1 MRVTINN
8 EQTNNKDLIY
18 EEGFWTGKRTI
29 VYNGETLTK
38 LKRNIFVNKAGE
50 EFVIKGNQLVG
61 VTITTLGKQVEVLR
75 KLTWLEIALSVLVFV
90 PCVLFGAI
98 GGAFGGG
105 LGFTNVMLLRKIDKL
120 YLKIIISLLMTGL
133 AVLLSYIFAYLIFK
147 FAIFI

>member
-8 EQTNNKDLIY
+8 EQTNFKDLCY

-38 LKRNIFVNKAGE
+38 HKRNILVNKAGE

-61 VTITTLGKQVEVLR
+61 VTITMFGGSVQIIR
-75 KLTWLEIALSVLVFV
+75 KLTWLEICLSFLVFV

-105 LGFTNVMLLRKIDKL
+105 LGFTNVMILRRIEKI
-120 YLKIIISLLMTGL
+120 YLKIIFSLLMTGL
-133 AVLLSYIFAYLIFK
+133 AVLLSYIFAYLVFK

>member
-8 EQTNNKDLIY
+8 EQTNNKELIY

-29 VYNGETLTK
+29 VYDGETLTK
-38 LKRNIFVNKAGE
+38 VKRNIYINKAKD

-61 VTITTLGKQVEVLR
+61 VTITMLGKQVEVLR
-75 KLTWLEIALSVLVFV
+75 KLTWFEIALSVLVFV

-105 LGFTNVMLLRKIDKL
+105 LGFTNVMLLRRIDKL

-133 AVLLSYIFAYLIFK
+133 AVLLSYIFAYLVFK